1 MSFPRE
7 AKIQINRI
15 PEKVCTS
22 PSVLPVGTGGW
33 GGDQMAVSCRA
44 FMSFSNDQ
52 LASGLLGAVSSGMEQ
67 RES

>member
-33 GGDQMAVSCRA
+33 GGDQM
-44 FMSFSNDQ
+44 SFSNDQ